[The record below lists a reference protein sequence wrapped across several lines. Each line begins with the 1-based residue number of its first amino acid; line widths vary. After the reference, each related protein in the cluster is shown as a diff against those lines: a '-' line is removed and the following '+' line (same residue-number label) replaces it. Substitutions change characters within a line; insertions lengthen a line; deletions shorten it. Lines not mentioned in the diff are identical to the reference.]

1 MDGCVNVYVCL
12 AALQECFAVSAE
24 LGGSVTVADKRE
36 TFLLSLAVASAEGR
50 VLAVSF
56 LLGISADPNTLDR
69 WQGSPMD
76 DALHGGTLYHKYC
89 AKLLQAWGGEL
100 ARYQHSDEGEEFL
113 EELQKISIKTVR
125 LLISKLI
132 EQGLDRTKPHRLGDQ
147 ETLIVMSACV
157 GHMDLVVKLK
167 ERVADITAEMSVLTQ
182 SIERCGTEVQLHLEK
197 TLKVLE
203 TQARMAYMPEHQEF
217 ESRGPFKTRP
227 STGMRSIKPA
237 MRTGILHD
245 NLAALNLLAGH
256 GNIPDRDT
264 LRQSVFRTNAK
275 PQRHNLQKMQSIES
289 GDGDRFANRKVIRRS
304 SSFSK
309 ADQGQ
314 DTTPVDAIMSSL
326 LQTRSVFN
334 RRLHIYVYHQV
345 LCGF

>member
-1 MDGCVNVYVCL
+1 M
-12 AALQECFAVSAE
+12 
-24 LGGSVTVADKRE
+24 TVADKRE
-36 TFLLSLAVASAEGR
+36 TFLLSLAVAAAEGR
-50 VLAVSF
+50 VLSVSF
-56 LLGISADPNTLDR
+56 LLGISADPNSLDR

-76 DALHGGTLYHKYC
+76 DALHGGTQYHKYC

-100 ARYQHSDEGEEFL
+100 ARYQHSDEGKDFL

-132 EQGLDRTKPHRLGDQ
+132 EQGLDRTKSHRLGDQ

-182 SIERCGTEVQLHLEK
+182 SIERCGTEVQSHLEK

-203 TQARMAYMPEHQEF
+203 TQARMAYMPEHHEF
-217 ESRGPFKTRP
+217 ESRRPFKTRP
-227 STGMRSIKPA
+227 STGTGMRSMKPA
-237 MRTGILHD
+237 MRTGNFHD
-245 NLAALNLLAGH
+245 NLAALNLHAGDS
-256 GNIPDRDT
+256 NVPDRDT

-275 PQRHNLQKMQSIES
+275 PQRHKLQKMQSIES

-304 SSFSK
+304 SSFST

-314 DTTPVDAIMSSL
+314 DTTQVDAIMSSL
-326 LQTRSVFN
+326 LQTRSEFN
-334 RRLHIYVYHQV
+334 SKTSYVYPQV